1 MQLPH
6 RTLSRVGMFV
16 SAVKG
21 QKVECLQ
28 NAVLT
33 VYMAILGTAV
43 NLFGQRLKVN
53 MEQEMRLDEQ

>member
-1 MQLPH
+1 
-6 RTLSRVGMFV
+6 MFV

-33 VYMAILGTAV
+33 VYVAILGTAV
-43 NLFGQRLKVN
+43 HLFEQRLKVN
-53 MEQEMRLDEQ
+53 VEQEMRLYEQ